1 MEIKKMEMKLEDAGK
16 VLRVSWK
23 NPWVTKYGML
33 WYSDDRREERRMGEE
48 EIEIKM
54 GGKEAR
60 QALDEKGFQELIP

>member
-1 MEIKKMEMKLEDAGK
+1 
-16 VLRVSWK
+16 
-23 NPWVTKYGML
+23 ML
-33 WYSDDRREERRMGEE
+33 WYPDDRREERRMGEE